1 MNGMLRRKNVIDRKR
16 ERGGVER
23 ERETERDEILYLK
36 RFILYLK
43 LYFNLQ
49 HVELNSPTLLEN
61 TEIF

>member
-1 MNGMLRRKNVIDRKR
+1 MNGMLRRKNVIERKIEKGGGRKR
-16 ERGGVER
+16 
-23 ERETERDEILYLK
+23 ERDEILYLK
-36 RFILYLK
+36 RLILYLK